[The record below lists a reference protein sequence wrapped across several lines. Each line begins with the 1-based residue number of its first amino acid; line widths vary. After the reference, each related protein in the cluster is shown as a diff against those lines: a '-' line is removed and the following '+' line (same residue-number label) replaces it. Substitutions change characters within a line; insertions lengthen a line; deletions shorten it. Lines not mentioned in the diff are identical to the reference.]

1 MAGVALGPLCPAPP
15 KVCQDGRGRSSMA
28 CHWMLRIARLV
39 LAAPRAGATGEADI
53 WLALMEPL
61 LGGRLHQ
68 ATDPASLPARGIAS
82 HHGPGTARVALR
94 PNPVVTGRRTLSV
107 GAVHRLDD
115 GTDGN
120 ERGRLVHAYD
130 RSESTNTRFFWLA
143 GSVLAA

>member
-1 MAGVALGPLCPAPP
+1 
-15 KVCQDGRGRSSMA
+15 MA

-39 LAAPRAGATGEADI
+39 LAAPRAGATGEADV